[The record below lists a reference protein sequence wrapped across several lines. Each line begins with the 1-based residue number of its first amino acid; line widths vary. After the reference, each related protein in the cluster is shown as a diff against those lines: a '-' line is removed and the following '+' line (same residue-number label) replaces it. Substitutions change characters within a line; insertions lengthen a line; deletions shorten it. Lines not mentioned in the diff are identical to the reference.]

1 MTLGQEQVMPSP
13 HTKARANSRVDL
25 INGGVIDK
33 GGKAMPGEISLQA
46 REQLIVQTCK
56 KDVIVLTDGVGREI
70 AVGSIRGRGQVGN
83 GKDAN
88 ERLRLSVGGKFGS
101 LKQIGALDGAL
112 TQRQ

>member
-1 MTLGQEQVMPSP
+1 M
-13 HTKARANSRVDL
+13 HKN
-25 INGGVIDK
+25 
-33 GGKAMPGEISLQA
+33 
-46 REQLIVQTCK
+46 
-56 KDVIVLTDGVGREI
+56 KDTEEFKMRLENKVAVVTGASSGVGREI

-112 TQRQ
+112 TQRQCATQFNAVFGQIRAQRHRSLLPTARAVYHNIIC